1 MKKLIIISMLL
12 SFIFLFSCTNEESTI
27 GIIGG
32 ADGPTSVIVSTG
44 GDKEGTSFIDFF
56 VDKALEHTVSMGEFA
71 ADPEVRS
78 LYSSSEKLDNEVAAM
93 GEGDY
98 SVPASVYTVKISKD
112 GIVNYMAG
120 QGGVAKEAIDKLFYA
135 NRIRMTT
142 LVSTYNATFGA
153 NKLAAA
159 SVTSQQE
166 GYVMPEFE
174 GNFGILLEY
183 NGAFSSFTAYEKIGE
198 GVIESTTN
206 FVYNGEDEI
215 GADGFIKAITESVGE
230 ENIVIEKVK

>member
-1 MKKLIIISMLL
+1 MSALKLGCLIM
-12 SFIFLFSCTNEESTI
+12 
-27 GIIGG
+27 
-32 ADGPTSVIVSTG
+32 
-44 GDKEGTSFIDFF
+44 
-56 VDKALEHTVSMGEFA
+56 A
-71 ADPEVRS
+71 AG
-78 LYSSSEKLDNEVAAM
+78 N
-93 GEGDY
+93 
-98 SVPASVYTVKISKD
+98 AS
-112 GIVNYMAG
+112 
-120 QGGVAKEAIDKLFYA
+120 
-135 NRIRMTT
+135 R
-142 LVSTYNATFGA
+142 FGA

-230 ENIVIEKVK
+230 ENIVIGKVK